1 MAQFNNKDQRNLE
14 ELLEEKWVDR
24 FKARGAEALG
34 SAKGLGQ
41 QLKGGFQQAA
51 GSALTMV
58 DKEKGRELSQR
69 GQRSAGEGMVSGHNA
84 KVQYLQK
91 NIDKR
96 IQSFV
101 DDIKNDI
108 KKLGLDIGNIEIIS
122 GINDALG
129 QLKKS
134 VSGATSSPSPQ
145 QSGATPPPL
154 PQQSGATPPQQVDDD
169 NGDFKYDANFGDDVD
184 GVSTIPTKKSQKNF
198 NYKGKGFDQQTDLSN
213 PSNMIYNQGK
223 VNYDDT
229 PKPVQ
234 KPKQQRGT
242 KYLNMNSKQQR
253 GTKYLN
259 PKSPT
264 KTNPRFKKK
273 KAQQDEENLDK
284 MFWEP

>member
-1 MAQFNNKDQRNLE
+1 MTQFNNDQRNLE
-14 ELLEEKWVDR
+14 ELLEEGWMDR
-24 FKARGAEALG
+24 LKARGAEALG

-41 QLKGGFQQAA
+41 QVKGGFQQAA

-69 GQRSAGEGMVSGHNA
+69 GQSNRGEGKVSGHNA

-108 KKLGLDIGNIEIIS
+108 KKLDLDIGNIEIIS

-145 QSGATPPPL
+145 QSKATPPPL
-154 PQQSGATPPQQVDDD
+154 PKQQAPEPDEDEPENPTEYSYKKATSKKPRPQPT
-169 NGDFKYDANFGDDVD
+169 AN
-184 GVSTIPTKKSQKNF
+184 PR
-198 NYKGKGFDQQTDLSN
+198 KGKVRKD
-213 PSNMIYNQGK
+213 PMA
-223 VNYDDT
+223 
-229 PKPVQ
+229 
-234 KPKQQRGT
+234 
-242 KYLNMNSKQQR
+242 KYAAPEQ
-253 GTKYLN
+253 
-259 PKSPT
+259 
-264 KTNPRFKKK
+264 
-273 KAQQDEENLDK
+273 EEDLDK